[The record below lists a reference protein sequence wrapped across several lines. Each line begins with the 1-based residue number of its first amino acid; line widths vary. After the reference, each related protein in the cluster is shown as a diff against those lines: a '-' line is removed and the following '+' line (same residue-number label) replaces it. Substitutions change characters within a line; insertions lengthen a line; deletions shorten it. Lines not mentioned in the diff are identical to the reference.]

1 MAAGS
6 AAQRA
11 MSCAHTAD
19 LRAGAG
25 PGSSG
30 RPPAAAARGC
40 GSPAAS
46 QPHAPLLSAACIGN
60 KLLPAKTLTLFLRL
74 RAGSQEI
81 APNAPLSSCVGPF
94 HSLSTVGGLD
104 YDKKNPTW
112 KPQKWME
119 QKYPEGAVVKSN
131 EPNLLGLP
139 H

>member
-6 AAQRA
+6 AGQRA
-11 MSCAHTAD
+11 KSCAHTVD

-46 QPHAPLLSAACIGN
+46 QPHAPLLSASCIGN

-94 HSLSTVGGLD
+94 HALSTVGGLD
-104 YDKKNPTW
+104 YDKKNHLETP
-112 KPQKWME
+112 KMDGAEVSLKE
-119 QKYPEGAVVKSN
+119 QW
-131 EPNLLGLP
+131 
-139 H
+139 